1 MHIVN
6 RFNADYCRLL
16 CVVSMYSVVV
26 CVFVNRTIQWHVHE
40 IVVNGSAGRRQ
51 DVLGPRTK

>member
-40 IVVNGSAGRRQ
+40 IVVNGT
-51 DVLGPRTK
+51 VLLCRT